1 MSNGTTN
8 ANQHSPKDVT
18 MTYIA
23 PLATSAADAAT
34 AATLNAVKAKVG
46 MIPNLYA
53 TLARAPAALNGMLQ
67 LGDAINAGKLSASER
82 EIVALA
88 TSQAN
93 GCQYCVSAHTL
104 LGKNAGLKP
113 EQIRHARAGTGGDK
127 RSSAIAALAMALVE
141 KRGHVDTQLLNG
153 FKGDGLSEGDLLEV
167 VANVIATTLTN
178 YTNNVARTDI
188 DFPVVSLELAV

>member
-1 MSNGTTN
+1 
-8 ANQHSPKDVT
+8 
-18 MTYIA
+18 
-23 PLATSAADAAT
+23 
-34 AATLNAVKAKVG
+34 

-53 TLARAPAALNGMLQ
+53 TRARAPAALNGMLR
-67 LGDAINAGKLSASER
+67 LGDAINAGKRSASER

-88 TSQAN
+88 TLQAN
-93 GCQYCVSAHTL
+93 GCQYCVSAHML
-104 LGKNAGLKP
+104 LGKNAGLSL
-113 EQIRHARAGTGGDK
+113 EQIRHARSGTGSDQ
-127 RSSAIAALAMALVE
+127 RSSAIAALSMALVE

-188 DFPVVSLELAV
+188 DFPLVSLELAV